1 MNLQEFIDDS
11 NISGGTSGL
20 VMGSAP
26 SVEIVKNLQF
36 SGIRIGVGDMP
47 WRAPELGPYDFWV
60 TANTEYPL
68 PWKKRDLRDITRA
81 NCKFLLSSASVAA
94 KGTNTQYAAKILG
107 ELTSSKNYVYYSQR
121 HFFGKDCSPPGKCC
135 LIAKEIDFGTS
146 IQEIVNKLIG
156 ETGPAYSEGSG
167 VAIHGFALAI
177 ILKLNPI
184 YILGVEIP
192 RTEAEYL
199 SYKNWKRRNE
209 SLVKKFRRWMRLSFS
224 KYFNRDSDF
233 GGDTYPIIIN
243 DFTNLVKLANSL
255 GIEVISLSTTSPL
268 NHIQGIVFRS
278 KIVTS

>member
-1 MNLQEFIDDS
+1 MNLQEFIDSS
-11 NISGGTSGL
+11 NFSGGVSGI

-26 SVEIVKNLQF
+26 SIGILKSLKF
-36 SGIRIGVGDMP
+36 SGVRIGVGDMP

-68 PWKKRDLRDITRA
+68 PWKKRDQKDIERA

-94 KGTNTQYAAKILG
+94 KGTNIYDVAQRLR
-107 ELTSSKNYVYYSQR
+107 ELSLSKSYIYFSQR
-121 HFFGKDCSPPGKCC
+121 HFFGRDCSPSGKCC
-135 LIAKEIDFGTS
+135 HIAKEIDFGKS
-146 IQEIVNKLIG
+146 IQEIVNELIG
-156 ETGPAYSEGSG
+156 ESGPAYSEGSG

-199 SYKNWKRRNE
+199 SFKNWKRRNE
-209 SLVKKFRRWMRLSFS
+209 SLVMKFKRRARLLFP

-233 GGDTYPIIIN
+233 GGDTYPVIIN
-243 DFTNLVKLANSL
+243 DFSNLTKLANSM
-255 GIEVISLSTTSPL
+255 GIEVISLSPSSPL
-268 NHIQGIVFRS
+268 NHIQGIIFRND
-278 KIVTS
+278 VLPN